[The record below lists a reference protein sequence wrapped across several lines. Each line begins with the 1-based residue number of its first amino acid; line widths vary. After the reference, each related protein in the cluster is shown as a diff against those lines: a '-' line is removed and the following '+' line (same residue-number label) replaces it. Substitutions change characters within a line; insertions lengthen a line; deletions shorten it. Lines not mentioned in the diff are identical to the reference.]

1 MRGLRRL
8 LAGTGR
14 LPRALFGAS
23 ALVALAAL
31 VLPAVRPM
39 PDASVPVPAPIRA
52 APPLGEARPLGEAPL
67 LRPLFDPGRRAWTAR
82 GSREAVLAPD
92 PPRPVL
98 TLRGILLDGGAPRAL
113 IDDGSGDL
121 GWLARGQG
129 RGDWRITAIEPGRVT
144 LTQRGQPYTTDFMGE
159 PATLRP
165 IPARIEAGVP
175 ALRP

>member
-1 MRGLRRL
+1 MRALR
-8 LAGTGR
+8 GPFSSTGR

-23 ALVALAAL
+23 ALVALAAFA
-31 VLPAVRPM
+31 LPASWSA
-39 PDASVPVPAPIRA
+39 PDEPAPVPTPILA
-52 APPLGEARPLGEAPL
+52 ASPAGEAPL
-67 LRPLFDPGRRAWTAR
+67 LRPLFDPGRRPWTAR

-98 TLRGILLDGGAPRAL
+98 TLRGILFDGGAPRAL

-129 RGDWRITAIEPGRVT
+129 RGDWRITAIEPGGVT
-144 LTQRGQPYTTDFMGE
+144 LTQRGQSYTTAFMGQ
-159 PATLRP
+159 PAILRP
-165 IPARIEAGVP
+165 VPVRIEAGVP

>member
-1 MRGLRRL
+1 MRLPRRL
-8 LAGTGR
+8 FAGTGR

-23 ALVALAAL
+23 ALAALAAFA
-31 VLPAVRPM
+31 LPAVWPAPEEPSPVR
-39 PDASVPVPAPIRA
+39 ASVSA
-52 APPLGEARPLGEAPL
+52 APPAGEEPL

-98 TLRGILLDGGAPRAL
+98 TLRGILFDGGTPRAL

-129 RGDWRITAIEPGRVT
+129 RGDWWITAIEPGGVT
-144 LTQRGQPYTTDFMGE
+144 LTQRGQSYTTAFMGQ

-165 IPARIEAGVP
+165 VPARIEAGVP

>member
-1 MRGLRRL
+1 MRPLRRL
-8 LAGTGR
+8 LAGTDP
-14 LPRALFGAS
+14 LPRALFGAAGL
-23 ALVALAAL
+23 ALLAAL
-31 VLPAVRPM
+31 AWPVAEEPA
-39 PDASVPVPAPIRA
+39 PAPPSPIRA
-52 APPLGEARPLGEAPL
+52 APAGEAPL

-82 GSREAVLAPD
+82 GSREALLAPD

-98 TLRGILLDGGAPRAL
+98 TLRGLLSDGATIRAL

-144 LTQRGQPYTTDFMGE
+144 LTQRGQPYTADFMGE

-165 IPARIEAGVP
+165 VPVRIEAGAP